1 MPLISKDDAARR
13 IIGPDEPIVY
23 PEHLTK
29 ELDYE
34 LELAVVL
41 KKSEKHFPAII
52 PCTAKHPLSWPR

>member
-1 MPLISKDDAARR
+1 MFFQNVDA

-23 PEHLTK
+23 PEHRTE

-41 KKSEKHFPAII
+41 NKSEKHFPAII
-52 PCTAKHPLSWPR
+52 LCTAKHPLGWPR